1 MDARLGNDVNY
12 AAQEPVT
19 RPAAGTRWGFPV
31 DVSVENVEKAFGE
44 TPALHGVS
52 LEIKSGE
59 LIALLGPSGS
69 GKTTLLRI
77 LAGLDFPT
85 AGRVMFGGEDA
96 LSLTVQQRNVGFVFQ
111 NYALFRNMRVF
122 DNIAFGL
129 DVRPRGRRPTK
140 KEIGE
145 RVIELLKLVQLDGL
159 DKRFPSQ
166 LSGGQRQRVALAR
179 ALAIEPRILLLDEP
193 FGALDAKVRRELRRW
208 LREIHDQTGH
218 TTVFVTHDQE
228 EAIELAD
235 RIVVLN
241 TGRIEQI
248 GTPDEIY
255 DAPASPFVAG
265 FIGESNAL
273 PVTSDSGKI
282 FLDDRSLDLTAVV
295 GPDGPRVLVF
305 RPHHVD
311 VLGDKPGGI
320 AGWVISERRHG
331 AVRRLEVEIGMKRYR
346 IEVDVRAD
354 EPRSKKGDRI
364 SVLPNHWWL
373 FDAPATNGAAKPPP
387 RPAAGGGKA

>member
-1 MDARLGNDVNY
+1 MDARLGNGVDY
-12 AAQEPVT
+12 AARTVT
-19 RPAAGTRWGFPV
+19 RPGTDTRWGLPV
-31 DVSVENVEKAFGE
+31 DVSVENVEKAFGD

-59 LIALLGPSGS
+59 LVALLGPSGS

-96 LSLTVQQRNVGFVFQ
+96 LRLTVQQRNVGFVFQ
-111 NYALFRNMRVF
+111 NYALFRHMKVF

-129 DVRPRGRRPTK
+129 DARPRSRRPAKPDIRT
-140 KEIGE
+140 
-145 RVIELLKLVQLDGL
+145 RVLELLKLVQLDGL
-159 DKRFPSQ
+159 DKRYPSQ

-241 TGRIEQI
+241 HGKIEQV

-255 DAPASPFVAG
+255 DSPASPFVAG

-273 PVTSDSGKI
+273 PVLSDGGKLL
-282 FLDDRSLDLTAVV
+282 LDDRALDLATIA
-295 GPDGPRVLVF
+295 GPDGPRTLVF

-311 VLGDKPGGI
+311 VLGEKPGGI

-331 AVRRLEVEIGMKRYR
+331 AVRRLEVEIGEQRHR

-354 EPRSKKGDRI
+354 EPRAKKGDRL

-373 FDAPATNGAAKPPP
+373 FEGNGNGQA
-387 RPAAGGGKA
+387 AAGKS

>member
-1 MDARLGNDVNY
+1 MDARVENDVNG
-12 AAQEPVT
+12 
-19 RPAAGTRWGFPV
+19 AGGSRTGWGERV
-31 DVSVENVEKAFGE
+31 DVTVENVEKAFGD

-59 LIALLGPSGS
+59 LVALLGPSGS

-77 LAGLDFPT
+77 LAGLDLPS

-96 LSLTVQQRNVGFVFQ
+96 LRLTVQQRNVGFVFQ
-111 NYALFRNMRVF
+111 NYALFRHMRVF
-122 DNIAFGL
+122 DNVAFGL
-129 DVRPRGRRPTK
+129 DVRPSSRRPAKPDIRT
-140 KEIGE
+140 
-145 RVIELLKLVQLDGL
+145 RVLELLKLVQLNGL
-159 DKRFPSQ
+159 DHRYPSQ

-241 TGRIEQI
+241 QGKIEQV
-248 GTPDEIY
+248 GTPDDIY
-255 DAPASPFVAG
+255 DNPASPFVAG

-273 PVTSDSGKI
+273 PVVSDAGKLS
-282 FLDDRSLDLTAVV
+282 LDDRALDLVAIP
-295 GPDGPRVLVF
+295 GPDGPRTLVF

-311 VLGDKPGGI
+311 VLGSRPGGI

-331 AVRRLEVEIGMKRYR
+331 AVRRLDVEIGMSRHR
-346 IEVDVRAD
+346 IEVDVAAD
-354 EPRSKKGDRI
+354 EPRAKKGDRI

-373 FDAPATNGAAKPPP
+373 FDDAAAK
-387 RPAAGGGKA
+387 AAP